1 VSARGRIGAAA
12 RLAAAAAGFVLV
24 AAVAQ
29 RPAPFDEVVIQ
40 PVAPPLT
47 RIQALGDAPLAGA
60 TPPPGPPRSPG
71 GPPMGPPPGPP
82 PGPPSDAGGA
92 LPPGQLLRLQVE
104 ADAIAMAEVLG
115 PERVDA
121 AIARREAL
129 SAMVGEAATWS
140 GLVSRL
146 EARAAPAP
154 AP

>member
-1 VSARGRIGAAA
+1 MSARGRIGAAA
-12 RLAAAAAGFVLV
+12 RLAAAAAGFVMV

-71 GPPMGPPPGPP
+71 PPPMGPP